1 MNADSKKWRS
11 FVAPLFAAGY
21 GNVGRHKV
29 PSVCG
34 IYGFEITHQFSACGM
49 QFVPL
54 IASFREAQDS
64 ARALDQYNLTAVVIA
79 DDFPGDLLFCLEA
92 VLSFIEHL
100 DVIVTEPM
108 LIRSPLPQD
117 QFPKVLKT
125 TRRHNGGGAII
136 GSDTFFPN
144 SRATFIEK
152 ALQRLGDSAYCEAT
166 GYRILFFKTT
176 ETFRQRKPFI
186 EVSYF
191 LLFSGLETYV
201 RRSLNDFESK
211 DVAVLLNR
219 QLRVLG
225 FKVFSFSE
233 AQLDRSMDTYARL
246 RNALFHSSKFEAHR
260 KIRGNLHTYRLSDFY
275 AQFLI
280 LVALVVVKATDFDDG
295 HLNWDAWIDRQLL
308 K

>member
-1 MNADSKKWRS
+1 VH
-11 FVAPLFAAGY
+11 F
-21 GNVGRHKV
+21 
-29 PSVCG
+29 VCG
-34 IYGFEITHQFSACGM
+34 IYGFEITRPFEVCGM

-54 IASFREAQDS
+54 TNSFREAQDF
-64 ARALDQYNLTAVVIA
+64 ARGLDQYNLTAVVIA
-79 DDFPGDLLFCLEA
+79 EDFPRDILFRLEA

-100 DVIVTEPM
+100 DVIVTD
-108 LIRSPLPQD
+108 PLPLVLAQPHD
-117 QFPKVLKT
+117 QFQKVLT
-125 TRRHNGGGAII
+125 TSRRHNGGGAII
-136 GSDTFFPN
+136 GSDTFFQN

-201 RRSLNDFESK
+201 RKSLNDFDSK

-219 QLRVLG
+219 HLRTLG
-225 FKVFSFSE
+225 FNVFSFRES
-233 AQLDRSMDTYARL
+233 QLERSMDTYARL
-246 RNALFHSSKFEAHR
+246 RNALFHSSKFEARRTIH
-260 KIRGNLHTYRLSDFY
+260 GSVHTYQLSDFY
-275 AQFLI
+275 AQFLT

>member
-1 MNADSKKWRS
+1 MP
-11 FVAPLFAAGY
+11 F
-21 GNVGRHKV
+21 
-29 PSVCG
+29 VCG
-34 IYGFEITHQFSACGM
+34 IYGFEITRPFEVYGM

-54 IASFREAQDS
+54 INSFREAQDS
-64 ARALDQYNLTAVVIA
+64 ARVLDQYNLTAVVIA
-79 DDFPGDLLFCLEA
+79 EDFSRDLLFRLEA

-108 LIRSPLPQD
+108 PLELPQPHD
-117 QFPKVLKT
+117 QFPKVLRT
-125 TRRHNGGGAII
+125 SRRHNGGGAII

-166 GYRILFFKTT
+166 GYRVLFFKTT
-176 ETFRQRKPFI
+176 ETFRQRKSFI

-201 RRSLNDFESK
+201 RKSLNDFNSR
-211 DVAVLLNR
+211 DVAALLNKH
-219 QLRVLG
+219 LSKLG

-233 AQLDRSMDTYARL
+233 SQLERSMDTYARL

-260 KIRGNLHTYRLSDFY
+260 TIHGSVHTYQLTDFY

>member
-1 MNADSKKWRS
+1 
-11 FVAPLFAAGY
+11 
-21 GNVGRHKV
+21 
-29 PSVCG
+29 
-34 IYGFEITHQFSACGM
+34 M

-54 IASFREAQDS
+54 ISSFREAQDS
-64 ARALDQYNLTAVVIA
+64 ARVLDQYNLTAVVIA
-79 DDFPGDLLFCLEA
+79 EDFPRDLLFRLEA
-92 VLSFIEHL
+92 VLSFVEHL

-108 LIRSPLPQD
+108 PLELTRPHD
-117 QFPKVLKT
+117 QFPKVIRT
-125 TRRHNGGGAII
+125 SRRHNGGGAII
-136 GSDTFFPN
+136 GNDTFFPS

-201 RRSLNDFESK
+201 RKSLNDFDSK
-211 DVAVLLNR
+211 EVAVLLNR
-219 QLRVLG
+219 HLRTLG

-233 AQLDRSMDTYARL
+233 AQLERSMDTYARL

-260 KIRGNLHTYRLSDFY
+260 TIHGSVHTYQLNNFY

-295 HLNWDAWIDRQLL
+295 NLNWDAWVDRQLL

>member
-1 MNADSKKWRS
+1 M
-11 FVAPLFAAGY
+11 
-21 GNVGRHKV
+21 

-34 IYGFEITHQFSACGM
+34 IYGYEITRQFTACGM

-54 IASFREAQDS
+54 ITSFREAQDS

-79 DDFPGDLLFCLEA
+79 DDFPGDLLFRLEA

-100 DVIVTEPM
+100 EVIVTEPM
-108 LIRSPLPQD
+108 PLLSPQPQD

-125 TRRHNGGGAII
+125 TRRHNGGGAVV

-166 GYRILFFKTT
+166 GYGILFFKTT

-201 RRSLNDFESK
+201 RRSLNDFESNE
-211 DVAVLLNR
+211 VAVLLNR

-225 FKVFSFSE
+225 FTVFSFSE

-260 KIRGNLHTYRLSDFY
+260 RIRGKLHTYQLSDFY
-275 AQFLI
+275 SQFLI
-280 LVALVVVKATDFDDG
+280 LVALVVVKATGFDDG
-295 HLNWDAWIDRQLL
+295 HLNWDAWIDGQLL

>member
-1 MNADSKKWRS
+1 
-11 FVAPLFAAGY
+11 
-21 GNVGRHKV
+21 
-29 PSVCG
+29 
-34 IYGFEITHQFSACGM
+34 M

-54 IASFREAQDS
+54 INSFHEAQDS
-64 ARALDQYNLTAVVIA
+64 ARDLDQYNLTAVVIA
-79 DDFPGDLLFCLEA
+79 DEFPGDILFRLEA

-100 DVIVTEPM
+100 DVIVTKPM
-108 LIRSPLPQD
+108 PLELTQPHD
-117 QFPKVLKT
+117 QFSKFLRT
-125 TRRHNGGGAII
+125 SRRHNGGGAII
-136 GSDTFFPN
+136 HSDAFFSN

-166 GYRILFFKTT
+166 GYRTLLFKTT
-176 ETFRQRKPFI
+176 ESFRQRKPFI

-201 RRSLNDFESK
+201 RKSLNDFDSK
-211 DVAVLLNR
+211 EISVLLNKH
-219 QLRVLG
+219 LRTLG
-225 FKVFSFSE
+225 FNVFHFNE
-233 AQLDRSMDTYARL
+233 CQLERSMDTYARL

-260 KIRGNLHTYRLSDFY
+260 TVRGSVYTYQLINFY

-308 K
+308 R